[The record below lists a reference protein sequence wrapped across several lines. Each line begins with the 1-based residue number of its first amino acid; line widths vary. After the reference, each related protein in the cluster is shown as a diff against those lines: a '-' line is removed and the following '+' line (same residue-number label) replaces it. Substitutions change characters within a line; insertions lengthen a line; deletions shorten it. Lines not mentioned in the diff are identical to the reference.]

1 MPERKARVR
10 ITEVAARADV
20 SSATVSRVLNG
31 VATVRP
37 AHRQRVL
44 KAAEELGYRP
54 NRIASNLR
62 RQQADMIGVVVSDI
76 ENPHFA
82 QMVRAV
88 EDAAYQ
94 RGFRVLLCNTDENAQ
109 KQHDYLAVMA
119 AERVVGVIVAPSE
132 PSGAEIGV
140 VLDLGIPVVAFD
152 RPVTDPRADAV
163 LVDNAGA
170 ARRATEHLLSG
181 GHERIGFI
189 GPALIATGAERQA
202 GYEEAMGA
210 AGLPTIA
217 ADGGFRVETAR
228 VAAERLVTEESPTAL
243 IAATNFLT
251 IGVLQALRA
260 LRLRIPDEMA
270 VVAFDE
276 TVWSDLVDPP
286 LTTVEQPVRQM
297 ATSAVTLLLERVGGA
312 HRDPRQL
319 VFDSHFRIRRSCGVN
334 GAELV
339 RSTRRRE
346 EVPLNDQP

>member
-1 MPERKARVR
+1 MAERKARVR
-10 ITEVAARADV
+10 ITDVAAHADV

-37 AHRQRVL
+37 THRTRVL
-44 KAAEELGYRP
+44 KAIEELGYRP

-62 RQQADMIGVVVSDI
+62 RQKADMIGVVVSDI

-109 KQHDYLAVMA
+109 KQRDYLAVMA

-132 PSGAEIGV
+132 PSGDEIGEL
-140 VLDLGIPVVAFD
+140 LDLGIPVVAFD

-170 ARRATEHLLSG
+170 ARRATEHLLAA

-189 GPALIATGAERQA
+189 GPATIATGTERQA
-202 GYEEAMGA
+202 GYEAAMRDV
-210 AGLPTIA
+210 GLRA
-217 ADGGFRVETAR
+217 RAVDGGFRIETAR
-228 VAAERLVTEESPTAL
+228 IAAERLVREESPTAL

-251 IGVLQALRA
+251 IGTLQALRA
-260 LRLRIPDEMA
+260 LRLRVPEEA
-270 VVAFDE
+270 ALVAFDE
-276 TVWSDLVDPP
+276 TVWSELVEPP
-286 LTTVEQPVRQM
+286 LTTLEQPVRRM
-297 ATSAVTLLLERVGGA
+297 ATSAVALLLERVGGR
-312 HRDPRQL
+312 HRESRQL
-319 VFDSHFRIRRSCGVN
+319 VFDYDFRIRRSCGTN
-334 GAELV
+334 GAELTGSIP
-339 RSTRRRE
+339 RA
-346 EVPLNDQP
+346 